1 MSDDVISE
9 IKAHARVLHR
19 RAQGGELAALERL
32 RVLPELAHRSHA
44 EIGETRFL
52 FALKVEHPWF
62 GVLIDQTAA
71 FRETMT

>member
-1 MSDDVISE
+1 MFG
-9 IKAHARVLHR
+9 L
-19 RAQGGELAALERL
+19 RL
-32 RVLPELAHRSHA
+32 RLPAFLSPGVMTVSHA

-52 FALKVEHPWF
+52 FSLKVEHPWF